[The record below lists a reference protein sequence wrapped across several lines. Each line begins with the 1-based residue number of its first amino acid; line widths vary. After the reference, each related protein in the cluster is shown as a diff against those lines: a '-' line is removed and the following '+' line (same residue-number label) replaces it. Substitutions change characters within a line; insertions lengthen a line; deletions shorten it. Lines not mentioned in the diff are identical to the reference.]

1 MSSSTR
7 FLAVLAIA
15 RFVSAQAAEGNT
27 GSNSTTGADAVGAAA
42 GGAAATAAKA
52 AQANAAALNQDFYNY
67 IFIVLASLIVSLGI
81 WRIGM
86 ESVKY
91 VRTLTCLNNDTQRYF
106 AAPSHIFAVIKKNIL
121 YAPIF
126 RKRHNREFQ
135 LSAAV
140 NVGTLPTRFQLFF
153 LAGYFGTNVAFCV
166 VSIQWGAAY
175 TTVCQQL
182 RNRTGILAVVNMV
195 SPVVRSCN
203 FGWIMWMVTDCK
215 TDSYVLIHILN
226 CCLFDG
232 T

>member
-7 FLAVLAIA
+7 FLAILAIA
-15 RFVSAQAAEGNT
+15 RVVSVQAAAGGNT
-27 GSNSTTGADAVGAAA
+27 ATNATKGGATGGAAA

-52 AQANAAALNQDFYNY
+52 AAVNAAALNQDFYNY
-67 IFIVLASLIVSLGI
+67 IFIVLASLIVALGI

-91 VRTLTCLNNDTQRYF
+91 IRTLTCLNNDTQRYF
-106 AAPSHIFAVIKKNIL
+106 SVPSHTFAIIKKNIL

-126 RKRHNREFQ
+126 RKRHNREIQ

-166 VSIQWGAAY
+166 VSIQWGATY

-195 SPVVRSCN
+195 STVGRV
-203 FGWIMWMVTDCK
+203 MVEK
-215 TDSYVLIHILN
+215 PR
-226 CCLFDG
+226 G
-232 T
+232 

>member
-7 FLAVLAIA
+7 FLAVSAIA
-15 RFVSAQAAEGNT
+15 RVVSAQGPAGGHN
-27 GSNSTTGADAVGAAA
+27 GSSATKGAAT
-42 GGAAATAAKA
+42 GGAATKA
-52 AQANAAALNQDFYNY
+52 HAAALNQDFYDY
-67 IFIVLASLIVSLGI
+67 MFIVLASLIVALGI

-106 AAPSHIFAVIKKNIL
+106 AVPSHTFAIIKKNIL

-126 RKRHNREFQ
+126 RKRHNREIQ
-135 LSAAV
+135 LSSAV

-166 VSIQWGAAY
+166 VSIQWDAAY

-195 SPVVRSCN
+195 SAVLSRRSSR
-203 FGWIMWMVTDCK
+203 GM
-215 TDSYVLIHILN
+215 
-226 CCLFDG
+226 
-232 T
+232 

>member
-7 FLAVLAIA
+7 FLAALAIV
-15 RFVSAQAAEGNT
+15 REVSAQATAG
-27 GSNSTTGADAVGAAA
+27 GATGAAA
-42 GGAAATAAKA
+42 AAAEA
-52 AQANAAALNQDFYNY
+52 AQANPAVLNQDFYNY
-67 IFIVLASLIVSLGI
+67 IFIILASLTVALGM

-91 VRTLTCLNNDTQRYF
+91 VRTLTCLNNNTQRYF
-106 AAPSHIFAVIKKNIL
+106 AVPSYTFAVIKKNIL

-126 RKRHNREFQ
+126 RKRHNREIQ
-135 LSAAV
+135 LSSAV

-166 VSIQWGAAY
+166 VSIQWDAAY

-195 SPVVRSCN
+195 SAVVSRRPSP
-203 FGWIMWMVTDCK
+203 GV
-215 TDSYVLIHILN
+215 
-226 CCLFDG
+226 
-232 T
+232 

>member
-1 MSSSTR
+1 MFFSTK

-15 RFVSAQAAEGNT
+15 RSVSAQTAGEGNT
-27 GSNSTTGADAVGAAA
+27 KSNATTASAAKGAAGPA
-42 GGAAATAAKA
+42 TQAAAAT
-52 AQANAAALNQDFYNY
+52 LNQDFYDY
-67 IFIVLASLIVSLGI
+67 IFIVLASLIVGLGI

-106 AAPSHIFAVIKKNIL
+106 AVPSHAFAVIKKNIL

-135 LSAAV
+135 LSAAI

-153 LAGYFGTNVAFCV
+153 LGGYFASNVAFCV
-166 VSIQWGAAY
+166 VSIQWSATF

-195 SPVVRSCN
+195 SHVVGDATVDVPR
-203 FGWIMWMVTDCK
+203 GL
-215 TDSYVLIHILN
+215 Y
-226 CCLFDG
+226 
-232 T
+232 